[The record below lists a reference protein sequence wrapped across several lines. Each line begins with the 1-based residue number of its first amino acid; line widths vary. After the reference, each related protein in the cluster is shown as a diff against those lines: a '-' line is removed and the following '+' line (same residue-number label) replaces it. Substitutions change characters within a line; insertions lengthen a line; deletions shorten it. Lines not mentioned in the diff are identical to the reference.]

1 MCDIQEKFRS
11 VIHEFPHVIST
22 TQKLLR
28 AASILDMPVFVTTQQ
43 RAKLGET
50 CSELEIGTKYKPCAD
65 IDKSTFSMYVPGVVT
80 ALQKQ
85 RDQNGRTGIDICV
98 VGIETHIC
106 VLQTALDAL
115 ANGLRVWIVQ
125 DGVSSCNAEERGIA
139 LARLR
144 QEGARI
150 TTSESLLFETLG
162 DAKHAA

>member
-1 MCDIQEKFRS
+1 MQEKFRS

-28 AASILDMPVFVTTQQ
+28 AAPILEMPIFVTTQQ

-50 CSELEIGTKYKPCAD
+50 CSELEIGTKYKPYAD
-65 IDKSTFSMYVPGVVT
+65 VDKSAFSMYVPDIET
-80 ALQKQ
+80 AL
-85 RDQNGRTGIDICV
+85 RTRSDQNKRASLDICI

-115 ANGLRVWIVQ
+115 ANGFRVWVVQ
-125 DGVSSCNAEERGIA
+125 DGVSSCNAQERGIA

-162 DAKHAA
+162 DAKNPA